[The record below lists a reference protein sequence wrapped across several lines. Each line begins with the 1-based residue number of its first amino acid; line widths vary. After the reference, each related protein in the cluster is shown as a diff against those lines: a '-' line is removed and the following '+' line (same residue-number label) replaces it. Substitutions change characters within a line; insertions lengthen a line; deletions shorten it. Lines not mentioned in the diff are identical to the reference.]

1 MRRGDKMLRG
11 LYIHMPFCAKKCRY
25 CSFVSYAN
33 RLSCTNAYADAVVR
47 EMAQYQPCDIAT
59 VYFGG
64 GTPSVAEP
72 AVIGQILAAARE
84 RFAIAADAEITL
96 EANPATVTASGFAAY
111 REMGIN
117 RISFGAQS
125 MVDAELRFL
134 GRLHTAADTV
144 EAVKLA
150 RQAGLDNISLDL
162 MFGLPGQDAAA
173 VQYSTAQLAEL
184 SPEHLSC
191 YALTIEE
198 GTPLH
203 AAVERGEITPLDD
216 DLAAEQYEQICWYL
230 QQAGYVQ
237 YEISNFARKGRE
249 SRHNSHYWRCGEY
262 IGLGAGA
269 AGYVDGVRYHNTAD
283 LDEYLAGSPR
293 EIDEVLNRR
302 AMQAEFMIL
311 GLRLVQ
317 EGVSVSKFEQQ
328 FGEDVFSVFGKQLEN
343 YDRFIRR
350 QGDVLKL
357 EPEAYYVC
365 NAIFADFLPEMV

>member
-1 MRRGDKMLRG
+1 MLRG
-11 LYIHMPFCAKKCRY
+11 LYIHLPFCAKKCRY

-33 RLSCTNAYADAVVR
+33 RLSCTYAYADAVVR

-64 GTPSVAEP
+64 GTPSVVEP

-84 RFAIAADAEITL
+84 RFAIAPGAEITL

-134 GRLHTAADTV
+134 GRLHTSADTV

-150 RQAGLDNISLDL
+150 RQAGFDNISLDL
-162 MFGLPGQDAAA
+162 MFGLPGQDADA
-173 VQYSTAQLAEL
+173 VQYNAARLVEL

-203 AAVERGEITPLDD
+203 VAVGRGEITPLDG
-216 DLAAEQYEQICWYL
+216 DLVAEQYEQICMRL
-230 QQAGYVQ
+230 RQAGYVQ

-283 LDEYLAGSPR
+283 LDAYLAGSPR
-293 EIDEVLNRR
+293 EIDEVLNQR
-302 AMQAEFMIL
+302 AMQAEYMIL

-317 EGVSVSKFEQQ
+317 EGVSVSKFKQR
-328 FGEDVFSVFGKQLEN
+328 FGEDVFSVFGKQLEK
-343 YDRFIRR
+343 YGRFIRR